1 MDGVQQVVE
10 EDEDEPV
17 VETPAC
23 AGTEWTDEMVE
34 EYVDSVQSDDD
45 RAPAHT
51 RVGIAVVGYP
61 GAGKSEAGR
70 ILADLTG
77 GILIET
83 GDIVREGAEEHFGK
97 PAEDLPSG
105 VLGDYSTM
113 RREQDG
119 GDYVAQD
126 VLEQLSAYE
135 DFPERPA
142 IISGMRDTESPALFR
157 EHLDRFGIVWVH
169 AEFDV
174 RLQRLQDR
182 GRQDEGGY
190 SREEL
195 AERDG
200 RESMW
205 GVSDLSF
212 IADARVSNESSLEEL
227 RQHLLEVTLK
237 LGVAQ

>member
-1 MDGVQQVVE
+1 MNTAD
-10 EDEDEPV
+10 
-17 VETPAC
+17 T
-23 AGTEWTDEMVE
+23 
-34 EYVDSVQSDDD
+34 YDSD
-45 RAPAHT
+45 RAHA

-61 GAGKSEAGR
+61 GAGKTEAGEM
-70 ILADLTG
+70 LANLTD

-83 GDIVREGAEEHFGK
+83 GDIVRAGAEEHYGK
-97 PAEDLPSG
+97 PAEDLASG

-126 VLEQLSAYE
+126 VLKRLAAHVE
-135 DFPERPA
+135 FPERPA
-142 IISGMRDTESPALFR
+142 IISGLRDTESPGLLR
-157 EHLDRFGIVWVH
+157 KHLDHFEIVWIH
-169 AEFDV
+169 APFDV

-190 SREEL
+190 DREEL

-212 IADARVSNESSLEEL
+212 MADSQIPNEGTLKEL
-227 RQHLLEVTLK
+227 RNRLALVAAEVTP
-237 LGVAQ
+237 